1 MNERI
6 AALLARLGADP
17 ALRAR
22 FKEDAGAVMAEA
34 GLTPLERAELG
45 RHVDAEGMPHRES
58 ITPSDAPVD
67 APLDAPEGR
76 IFSTDAEGRIFSTDA
91 EGRIFAA
98 GDEPASDEPAA
109 DQPS

>member
-6 AALLARLGADP
+6 AALLARLGSDP

-45 RHVDAEGMPHRES
+45 RYVDAEGMPHSES
-58 ITPSDAPVD
+58 ISPSDEPID
-67 APLDAPEGR
+67 APLDTSEGRSISAEDEGR
-76 IFSTDAEGRIFSTDA
+76 IFVADEQ
-91 EGRIFAA
+91 GRIFAA
-98 GDEPASDEPAA
+98 GEEPAGDEPDT